1 MTLCRALLTP
11 YGKLADRYSGK
22 AKFLKFY
29 GNANENTKSLFR
41 DRLQARAT
49 PTLSFFNSSGM
60 AFHHPCQHAL
70 VHKQVSCFQHLP
82 NRPEA

>member
-1 MTLCRALLTP
+1 MVRVDLAGVDPSPWHWCRALLTP
-11 YGKLADRYSGK
+11 YGKLAERYSGK

-49 PTLSFFNSSGM
+49 PTLSFFNSSGL
-60 AFHHPCQHAL
+60 ASHQTC
-70 VHKQVSCFQHLP
+70 
-82 NRPEA
+82 